1 MNDLLVSGVL
11 LLPWAG
17 AGILLLVSRR
27 DWVYPIAVLLGCVVA
42 LLSIVLLLAPP
53 TDIVVLPFGQYHADG
68 LSAPLVAIAACI
80 GALALIFSGAYLPGD
95 SDLRRYYA
103 LILIFI
109 GAMTGLVLSNSLLL
123 LLIFWEV
130 TALCSFALIAY
141 HSDDPRASRGGLQ
154 ALIVTQIGGVGLF
167 AAILGIRAALGTD
180 QIDVFLAQASTMA
193 PELLAFVAVGVLLA
207 AAAKSA
213 QIPFQFW
220 LPGAMEAPTPVSA
233 LIHAATMVN
242 AGVYLL
248 ARFYAPLETVPHWA
262 NAIVLMGLL
271 TALLGAWLALVAD
284 DLKRVLAYS
293 TVSQLG
299 YMVCAVGAGA
309 IFASQFHLLSHAIF
323 KALLFLGAGAVIHAA
338 GTRDMRQM
346 GGLARSMPFTHWTFL
361 IGGLALAGIPLFNGF
376 WSKDLILEGV
386 HEHAPEWVVW
396 ALLGVGL
403 ITALYVLRML
413 WLVFYSPSR
422 ASGHIHD
429 APLAMR
435 IPLGL
440 LAVGTVSSWLLAAPL
455 YKWQTTA
462 VDPAHADPLASVL
475 SSALMPL
482 ALLAAGLGFLLWTTR
497 RWSVWDLLALF
508 RRLGQA
514 DLGTGQ
520 AVDQIVESTN
530 RSAEMLRRTHTGDLN
545 WNIVAIVVALC
556 ALLLVLLGGA
566 Q

>member
-1 MNDLLVSGVL
+1 MNDLLVDGVL

-17 AGILLLVSRR
+17 AGGLLLVSRR

-42 LLSIVLLLAPP
+42 LLSIVLFLVPP
-53 TDIVVLPFGQYHADG
+53 TSIVLLPFGQYHADG
-68 LSAPLVAIAACI
+68 LSTPLVAIAACI

-103 LILIFI
+103 LILVFI
-109 GAMTGLVLSNSLLL
+109 GAMAGLVLSNSLLL
-123 LLIFWEV
+123 LLIFWEI

-193 PELLAFVAVGVLLA
+193 PELLAFVAAGVLLA

-248 ARFYAPLETVPHWA
+248 ARFYTALEAVPHWA

-413 WLVFYSPSR
+413 WLVFYSPLR

-497 RWSVWDLLALF
+497 RWSVWELFALF
-508 RRLGQA
+508 RRIGQA

-520 AVDQIVESTN
+520 VVDQIVKSTN
-530 RSAEMLRRTHTGDLN
+530 RSAELLRRTHTGDLN